1 MNKHLVENLGF
12 EKFFLEQG
20 YTDDLDWEMY
30 DIARVTEVHREK
42 YKIIGV
48 DGEKLAHLK
57 ASIFHGEVSAERF
70 PAVGDFVVARKNKDG
85 EDTILRVF
93 ERKSKFSRLDSF
105 NRTEQIIAAN
115 FDYVLILTS
124 MNKDYN
130 PKRLD
135 RYLASAW
142 ESGGMPVIV
151 LTKSDTTDEV
161 EWFIDNVAENALGVP
176 VVAVSSITGDG
187 IDELKALLKPKST
200 LVLLG
205 SSGVG
210 KSTLVNALAG
220 TELMKVKAIR
230 EDDSKGRHTT
240 THRQLLT
247 LEDGTMIIDTPGM
260 RELEL
265 WDVSSGLDSTFR
277 DIEEL
282 AERCRFKDCTHMGE
296 PGCAVLEALKIGEIS
311 EDRLISY
318 KKLKKEAIFAASKE
332 SKSLMQQ
339 RKAKERS
346 FGRMQKNLKKKSGIK
361 K

>member
-1 MNKHLVENLGF
+1 MNKQLIENLGF
-12 EKFFLEQG
+12 DKFFLEQG
-20 YTDDLDWEMY
+20 LTEDLDWEIY

-42 YKIIGV
+42 YKIIGAA
-48 DGEKLAHLK
+48 GEKLAHLK
-57 ASIFHGEVSAERF
+57 TSIFHIEISAERF
-70 PAVGDFVVARKNKDG
+70 PAVGDFVVVRKNQDG

-105 NRTEQIIAAN
+105 NRTEQVIAAN
-115 FDYVLILTS
+115 FDYVFILTS

-151 LTKSDTTDEV
+151 LTKSDTTDEA
-161 EWFIDNVAENALGVP
+161 EWFIDNTAENAIGVP
-176 VVAVSSITGDG
+176 VVAISSITGDG
-187 IDELKALLKPKST
+187 IDKLKALLKPKST

-220 TELMKVKAIR
+220 AELMKVKSIR

-247 LEDGTMIIDTPGM
+247 LKDGTMIIDTPGM

-265 WDVSSGLDSTFR
+265 WDVSSGLETAFS
-277 DIEEL
+277 DIDEL
-282 AERCRFKDCTHMGE
+282 SKRCKFKDCTHTGE
-296 PGCAVLEALKIGEIS
+296 PGCAVAQALEEGTLSA
-311 EDRLISY
+311 DRWDSY
-318 KKLKKEAIFAASKE
+318 KKLKKEALYAASKE
-332 SKSLMQQ
+332 NMNILKQ
-339 RKAKERS
+339 RKAKEKYI
-346 FGRMQKNLKKKSGIK
+346 GKLQKELKKNPGKI
-361 K
+361 